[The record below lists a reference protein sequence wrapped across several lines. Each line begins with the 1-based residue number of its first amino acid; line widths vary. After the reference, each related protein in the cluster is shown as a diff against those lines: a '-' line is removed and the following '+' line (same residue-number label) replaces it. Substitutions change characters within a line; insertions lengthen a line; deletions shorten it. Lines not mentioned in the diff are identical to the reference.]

1 MITDRI
7 VLYSFLL
14 PVLVVLKK
22 EGLGG
27 RLGGVEIG
35 REGAGSES
43 SKKAGIISLRTTMM
57 KFLTFIF
64 FFFIFVLNRFF
75 LDMLP
80 KFQSSTNVRPR
91 GFYTIVSE
99 SVRPPLVFLVP
110 RFEIMTSFSQKYH
123 TG

>member
-64 FFFIFVLNRFF
+64 FFFHFRT
-75 LDMLP
+75 
-80 KFQSSTNVRPR
+80 Q
-91 GFYTIVSE
+91 
-99 SVRPPLVFLVP
+99 
-110 RFEIMTSFSQKYH
+110 
-123 TG
+123 

>member
-22 EGLGG
+22 KEGLGG

-35 REGAGSES
+35 RERAGSGS
-43 SKKAGIISLRTTMM
+43 SNKAGIINLRTTMM

-64 FFFIFVLNRFF
+64 FF
-75 LDMLP
+75 
-80 KFQSSTNVRPR
+80 
-91 GFYTIVSE
+91 
-99 SVRPPLVFLVP
+99 
-110 RFEIMTSFSQKYH
+110 SFSYSI
-123 TG
+123 GLS